1 MFSFTPPALDLKAA
15 KEEAAVTSAVAEI
28 LVEMILDSDAPEE
41 HKSAVRLINECRL
54 FNDLLR
60 DRMEA
65 LTQHDPV
72 DPVKVESAFEYVK
85 LIRANAETFFAAL
98 EKSATT
104 KQ

>member
-1 MFSFTPPALDLKAA
+1 M
-15 KEEAAVTSAVAEI
+15 
-28 LVEMILDSDAPEE
+28 LVGMILDSDAPEE

-65 LTQHDPV
+65 LTQHDPI
-72 DPVKVESAFEYVK
+72 DPVKVESALEYVK
-85 LIRANAETFFAAL
+85 LIRMNAETFFAAL
-98 EKSATT
+98 EKSATA